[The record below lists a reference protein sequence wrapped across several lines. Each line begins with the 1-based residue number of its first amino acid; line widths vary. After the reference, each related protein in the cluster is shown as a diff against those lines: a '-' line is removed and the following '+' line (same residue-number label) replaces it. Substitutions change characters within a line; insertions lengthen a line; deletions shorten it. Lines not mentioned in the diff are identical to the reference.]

1 MSDDVEILEKLT
13 PYKGFFRIDRYK
25 LRHRLHAGGWSEP
38 MIREVFERGNAV
50 GVLLYDPDRDKVVLV
65 EQFRLPAHLAG
76 RSAWQLEIVAGVTDG
91 GADESPGDL
100 ARREAREEA
109 GVAILGPLV
118 PIHRFMPSPG
128 GSTEAIELFCGRV
141 DARTAEGIHGLAE
154 EHEDIKV
161 VTLHYR
167 EAMKLVRQQKI
178 ENSPALISLY
188 WLAANRIR
196 LRQMW
201 NEPPSLV

>member
-1 MSDDVEILEKLT
+1 MSQDVEIIERET

-38 MIREVFERGNAV
+38 MVREVFERGNAV
-50 GVLLYDPDRDKVVLV
+50 GVLLYDPDQDRVVLI
-65 EQFRLPAHLAG
+65 EQFRLPAHVAG
-76 RSAWQLEIVAGVTDG
+76 HNAWQLEVVAGVMDG
-91 GADESPGDL
+91 DDDESPGDV

-118 PIHRFMPSPG
+118 PIHRVMPSPG

-154 EHEDIKV
+154 EHEDIKI
-161 VTLHYR
+161 VTFSYS
-167 EAMKLVRQQKI
+167 EISKLLKQQKI
-178 ENSPALISLY
+178 ENGPAIIALY
-188 WLAANRIR
+188 WLAANRTR
-196 LRQMW
+196 LRRMW